1 MTSKMFLMKCCD
13 AGEGGL
19 AFLFEQVF
27 FVRLCV
33 GRNHVGLLLLGS
45 HTEFCCLKKNQRV
58 YYV

>member
-1 MTSKMFLMKCCD
+1 MKCCD

-45 HTEFCCLKKNQRV
+45 HTEFCCLKKNQCV